1 MLHTQPPSMKNCH
14 HCGDDIKLHET
25 KYKDKSFCCEA
36 CKTVYEILSG
46 SELTQYYDIDSDA
59 GINPQK
65 LKLKDY
71 SYLDSVEYSSKL
83 LEFKDDSISVMRF
96 SLPTIHCS
104 SCIWLL
110 ENLFKINPG
119 VKKSLV
125 NFTKKEATIHFH
137 HNEISLAELAHL
149 LQKIGYKPEI
159 NLDQLS
165 NKKKKKNNRILYQ
178 IAVAGFAFGNI
189 MFLGFTDYFDSTN
202 DLPHEL
208 RAFFGWIAFGLSLPV
223 LLFSARDYFIT
234 AWQGVKHRFINID
247 IPISLGILA
256 LFLQSTY
263 DLYYHQELG
272 YFDSLSALV
281 FFLLLGKLF
290 QDKTYQRLSFERDYK
305 SYFPISILKKVGNKE
320 QSSPITELH
329 KGDIIRVKNEEIIP
343 CDSILLDENAQIDNS
358 FITGESK
365 EQSLKKGDLIY
376 AGAKNLGKSILLTV
390 NKEVSQ
396 SYLTQLWN
404 QESFDKDYKGIDNIT
419 NSVSK
424 YFTIGVL
431 SIASIA
437 FIYWYFI
444 DPSRAIY
451 VVSSVLI
458 VACPC
463 ALALSAPFTL
473 GNSLRIFGKSGF
485 YLKNS
490 LVIEQLAKAK
500 LIVFDKTGTIT
511 QKDESSIKYYGDKLT
526 IEQKTIISSLS
537 KQSSHPLSRALT
549 EYLHIDEDIDLYDYV
564 EMPGKGIQA
573 KVQNKLVKLG
583 SSEFTNAENSSLST
597 RIYFSIDEKNLG
609 YFQIE
614 HKFRDHLETIFHQLS
629 ELFKISILSGDNE
642 ASKEQLSQILP
653 KKSELHFNQKPV
665 EKLKYIEKLQ
675 AGGSSVIMVGD
686 GLNDA
691 GALKQSNIGISIS
704 EDLNSFTPASDGILD
719 AKSFNKLYQ
728 YILFTKDSMNII
740 KASFLISWLYNI
752 VGLYFAVQGLL
763 SPVIA
768 AVLMPISSISVVSF
782 TSISTKILAKKRKI
796 N

>member
-1 MLHTQPPSMKNCH
+1 MNHCH
-14 HCGDDIKLHET
+14 HCGDSIKLYET
-25 KYKDKSFCCEA
+25 IYKDKSFCCEA

-46 SELTQYYDIDSDA
+46 SDLTQYYSIDSEA

-71 SYLDSVEYSSKL
+71 SYLDSIEYSNKL
-83 LEFKDDSISVMRF
+83 LEFKDDSISVMHF

-110 ENLFKINPG
+110 ENLFKINSG
-119 VKKSLV
+119 IKKTLV

-137 HNEISLAELAHL
+137 HNEISLAELADL

-189 MFLGFTDYFDSTN
+189 MFLGFTDYFDTNN

-208 RAFFGWIAFGLSLPV
+208 RAFFGWIAFGLSIPV
-223 LLFSARDYFIT
+223 LVYSASDYFST
-234 AWQGVKHRFINID
+234 AWQGLKHRFINID

-263 DLYYHQELG
+263 DLYFHQELG

-305 SYFPISILKKVGNKE
+305 SYFPISILKKIGTQE
-320 QSSPITELH
+320 QATPITELQ

-343 CDSILLDENAQIDNS
+343 CDSLLLDDYAQIDNS

-365 EQSLKKGDLIY
+365 EISAKKGALIY

-431 SIASIA
+431 SIALIA
-437 FIYWYFI
+437 FAYWYI
-444 DPSRAIY
+444 NDSNRAIY
-451 VVSSVLI
+451 VVSSILI

-511 QKDESSIKYYGDKLT
+511 QKDESSIKYYGNRLSEEFK
-526 IEQKTIISSLS
+526 IIINSLS
-537 KQSSHPLSRALT
+537 KQSSHPLSMALCSHLNIT
-549 EYLHIDEDIDLYDYV
+549 EEIHLENYSEIA
-564 EMPGKGIQA
+564 GKGIRATVNDQ
-573 KVQNKLVKLG
+573 VVKLG
-583 SSEFTNAENSSLST
+583 SAEFTQAESNNAST
-597 RIYFSIDEKNLG
+597 RIYFSVEEQIIG

-614 HKFRDHLETIFHQLS
+614 HKFRNHLKSLFHKLS
-629 ELFKISILSGDNE
+629 SIFKISILSGDNE
-642 ASKEQLSQILP
+642 SSKAQLSRLLP
-653 KKSELHFNQKPV
+653 NNSELLFNQKPL
-665 EKLKYIEKLQ
+665 EKLKYIEQLQ
-675 AGGSSVIMVGD
+675 SKGEPVIMVGD

-719 AKSFNKLYQ
+719 ARSFNQLYN
-728 YILFTKDSMNII
+728 YILFTKDSMKII
-740 KASFLISWLYNI
+740 KASFVISWLYNI

-782 TSISTKILAKKRKI
+782 TSLSTKLLAKKRNI